1 MLQFHKH
8 IMVILFVAVFCS
20 TAGGQGLNSDQKIS
34 LELEKVPINTA
45 LNMIARQYGLNIVI
59 PGDIDDRVTIRLNNV
74 ELASALDALLT
85 SNGLNYYFSD
95 DIIVVKKIEKD
106 AVGELTSKLVTL
118 LYADAVTA
126 KKALDSRKSEK
137 GKVVI
142 LDKKSDDEDEAAKHY
157 TANRILILD
166 YPNVLAE
173 QLKLI
178 KEIDIPERLISIS
191 VKIIESQIDKNSKLG
206 LLWPTSITAN
216 FGKSDS
222 GLASTGFVQGVGELN
237 PNSGN
242 WTWGKLN
249 VKQLTLVLDLLSKN
263 G

>member
-1 MLQFHKH
+1 MP
-8 IMVILFVAVFCS
+8 V
-20 TAGGQGLNSDQKIS
+20 
-34 LELEKVPINTA
+34 NTA

-74 ELASALDALLT
+74 DLASALDALLT
-85 SNGLNYYFSD
+85 SNGLNYYFSG

-118 LYADAVTA
+118 LYANAVTA

-142 LDKKSDDEDEAAKHY
+142 LDRKADDEDDATEHY
-157 TANRILILD
+157 KANRILNSD

-178 KEIDIPERLISIS
+178 KEIDVPERLISIS

-206 LLWPTSITAN
+206 LLWPTSIAAN

-222 GLASTGFVQGVGELN
+222 GLTSTRFVQGVGELD
-237 PNSGN
+237 PNNGS
-242 WTWGKLN
+242 WT
-249 VKQLTLVLDLLSKN
+249 
-263 G
+263 